1 MASLLGRNAFTVQ
14 ESVNMESF
22 SDWNFES
29 VDVSGDSVDDG
40 VSSTYI
46 TAANPAKKVVLY
58 DRGGELD
65 AGDDITVTLNGESGT
80 GKPIIINGNNLP
92 FTISGLLITS
102 LSFTIPDGDTTS
114 GEILAILS
122 FH

>member
-1 MASLLGRNAFTVQ
+1 MASKLGMNAFTVQ
-14 ESVNMESF
+14 ESVNMEAF
-22 SDWNFES
+22 SGWYFES
-29 VDVSGDSVDDG
+29 FDVSGDSLSE
-40 VSSTYI
+40 SSTYI
-46 TAANPAKKVVLY
+46 TSSNPAKKVVLY

-65 AGDDITVTLNGESGT
+65 AADDITITLNGNSDA

-102 LSFTIPDGDTTS
+102 LAFTIPDADTTAD
-114 GEILAILS
+114 EILAIIS

>member
-29 VDVSGDSVDDG
+29 VDVSGDSIDA
-40 VSSTYI
+40 SATYI

-58 DRGGELD
+58 DRGGQLD

-102 LSFTIPDGDTTS
+102 LSFTIPDADTDANELLT
-114 GEILAILS
+114 ILS